1 MRLSSHLSAI
11 FSHSLHTPLFFFSF
25 RDIHRFFS
33 LRGGHPRTAKVRDG
47 RFDDTACW
55 RELPWAWVEW
65 H

>member
-47 RFDDTACW
+47 RFDDTAC
-55 RELPWAWVEW
+55 
-65 H
+65 